1 VPDRPVLVNGDQAVN
16 YGRVVQ
22 AMVILQQAG
31 AHKVG
36 FQTDPL
42 PRSATHP

>member
-1 VPDRPVLVNGDQAVN
+1 
-16 YGRVVQ
+16 VQ

-31 AHKVG
+31 ARKVG

-42 PRSATHP
+42 PKAPAPKAPTQP